1 MVIYGE
7 LSLCNTIGGDQMHA
21 IPIHFLHCAGTLRS
35 FDGMEGVDQYY
46 QWHFVNVHDIWCL
59 YTIRSISQ

>member
-1 MVIYGE
+1 
-7 LSLCNTIGGDQMHA
+7 MHA